1 MLGNIHTHS
10 TNSSYRR
17 LLVNLDDIAEFIK
30 KAKER
35 IGEFVISMKIYVPEI
50 DKGIFYDTDSLQNVV
65 IYRSDRSDIN
75 QPSLFFGNTTTL
87 VELMVDRK
95 TNYVTISKHP
105 K

>member
-35 IGEFVISMKIYVPEI
+35 IGEFV
-50 DKGIFYDTDSLQNVV
+50 
-65 IYRSDRSDIN
+65 
-75 QPSLFFGNTTTL
+75 
-87 VELMVDRK
+87 
-95 TNYVTISKHP
+95 
-105 K
+105 